1 MPQFSRSA
9 VLAIAVVFSISAP
22 IPVEAQVTPPA
33 KRAPRTP
40 RTPNAAADQPENE
53 QAGAVRQGP
62 SPANDPDAAPARPSA
77 SSPANAPFQLTA
89 AEEHQLD
96 ELLAAWERRSAKIK
110 KLKAEFTR
118 WEYDAVFGKRD
129 DEGNIVPKE
138 SHGEIH
144 FSAPDKGSY
153 EVHGEGGEHWICDGS
168 SIFEFNAQKKQIIE
182 RILPP
187 ELQGRAISESPLPF
201 LFGADAAR
209 QKQRYFLRIV
219 TPGTVQGQV
228 WLEAW
233 PRYVADAANFQRA
246 TVILDQKE
254 LLPYA
259 LEIVLPN
266 GKNKTV
272 HQFDKRAVNSVLGFL
287 EGNPFKPSLPS
298 GWSRVVENAT
308 PAAGPAP
315 PENGTVPATTRR
327 KASRSGSAI
336 PR

>member
-1 MPQFSRSA
+1 MSRLIRSPLGLAALVGA
-9 VLAIAVVFSISAP
+9 VLMTSIAT
-22 IPVEAQVTPPA
+22 AQVTPPA
-33 KRAPRTP
+33 GGTRRTP
-40 RTPNAAADQPENE
+40 RTKPATGAQPAGAQPSEGNAAGQRP
-53 QAGAVRQGP
+53 AGPPR
-62 SPANDPDAAPARPSA
+62 PAQE
-77 SSPANAPFQLTA
+77 PFQLSA
-89 AEEHQLD
+89 KEEAQLD
-96 ELLAAWERRSAKIK
+96 ELLAAWEQRSARIK
-110 KLKAEFTR
+110 KLKTQFTR

-129 DEGNIVPKE
+129 EKGNIIPKE

-144 FSAPDKGSY
+144 FSSPDKGSY
-153 EVHGEGGEHWICDGS
+153 EVQEEGGEHWICDGS
-168 SIFEFNAQKKQIIE
+168 SIFEFNAQKKQVIE
-182 RILPP
+182 RVLPP
-187 ELQGRAISESPLPF
+187 ELHGRAISESPLPF

-219 TPGTVQGQV
+219 TPETVQDQI

-233 PRYVADAANFQRA
+233 PRYTADAANFQRA

-272 HQFDKRAVNSVLGFL
+272 HQFTKRAVNSVLSGIL
-287 EGNPFKPSLPS
+287 EGNPFKPDLPS
-298 GWSRVVENAT
+298 GWTRVVENAA

-315 PENGTVPATTRR
+315 REGAAAPATTRR
-327 KASRSGSAI
+327 NAPRAGGTI